1 MVRYILEDIPRM
13 GSLPLGE
20 LIIGQFTVIPRYLDR
35 IIQIL
40 LTRS

>member
-1 MVRYILEDIPRM
+1 MN
-13 GSLPLGE
+13 
-20 LIIGQFTVIPRYLDR
+20 LIARLKQANHGVIVLVIVLPRYLDR